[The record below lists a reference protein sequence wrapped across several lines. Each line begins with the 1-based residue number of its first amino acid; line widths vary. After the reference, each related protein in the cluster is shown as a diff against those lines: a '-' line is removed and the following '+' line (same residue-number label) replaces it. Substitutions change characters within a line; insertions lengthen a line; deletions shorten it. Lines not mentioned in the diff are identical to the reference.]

1 MGREHGDIHWS
12 ELNTTDVAAAKT
24 FYEKSVGWT
33 FIVMP
38 VPGEGDYHVAM
49 KGETPVAGIF
59 EMTGPEFAG
68 VPPHWMTYIAVDDI
82 DACCE
87 RVTAAGGTII
97 RPPFDVE
104 NVGRIA
110 ILKDN
115 TGAAVGMM
123 TPAPAPT

>member
-12 ELNTTDVAAAKT
+12 ELMTPDPAGAKK
-24 FYEKSVGWT
+24 FYENTVGWT
-33 FIVMP
+33 FMSMP
-38 VPGEGDYHVAM
+38 MAGGEEYHLAM
-49 KGETPVAGIF
+49 KGETPAAGVF
-59 EMTGPEFAG
+59 EMKGEHFAG

-87 RVTAAGGTII
+87 RVTASGGEII

-115 TGAAVGMM
+115 AGAVVGMM
-123 TPAPAPT
+123 TPAPEPQ